1 MCVCFWVCVSQLTFH
16 VLLLLLFVLF
26 LIKYVYFVVVNF
38 AFNCCLLHLLLVS
51 SAHCVAFV

>member
-16 VLLLLLFVLF
+16 VLLLFVLF

-38 AFNCCLLHLLLVS
+38 AFNCCHLLLVS

>member
-1 MCVCFWVCVSQLTFH
+1 MCVCVFRVCVSQLTFH

-38 AFNCCLLHLLLVS
+38 AFNCCHLLLVS

>member
-1 MCVCFWVCVSQLTFH
+1 MCLCFWVCVSQLTFH

-38 AFNCCLLHLLLVS
+38 AFNCCRLLLVS
-51 SAHCVAFV
+51 SAHCVASV